1 MFRAL
6 RNRFTRKK
14 VRNVS
19 GREKEPLI
27 PKNSTP
33 ESNNN
38 RYTKLRK
45 LTDTEILN
53 KLDEIDIIKI
63 ELLKKVINDELT
75 EQRRECAETEEFVR
89 QLDKLNPYKSAVDQ
103 FKLDA
108 SMRDLFKRRHEQAMA
123 AEERYHHVTRI
134 LRDSYKELYN
144 KYKNEQ

>member
-38 RYTKLRK
+38 YTKLRK
-45 LTDTEILN
+45 PTPIERLN
-53 KLDEIDIIKI
+53 KLDEINKIEI

-75 EQRRECAETEEFVR
+75 EQRRECAETEEFVK
-89 QLDKLNPYKSAVDQ
+89 QLDNLNPYKSAVDQ
-103 FKLDA
+103 FKLNA

-144 KYKNEQ
+144 KYKSEQ